1 MTSRALGLIE
11 TIGLTTAIEAA
22 DAAVKSANVTL
33 LGYENARGGG
43 LITVKVVGD
52 VGAVKAAVSAGA
64 AAALR
69 VGKVQSCLVIPRP
82 HEAIE
87 ALIGQADRGR
97 AAPSPVSEKPK
108 PAVAKP
114 EKPKPVVAKPE
125 KRQMPEPAERPA
137 APKVS
142 GSSEA
147 GTIKTAA
154 PKGAKSL
161 AKAVKPAPQSKPE
174 PVAPPAPLAL
184 SRQQPVVPDQ
194 PEEPPA
200 IS

>member
-11 TIGLTTAIEAA
+11 TIGLITAIEAA

-52 VGAVKAAVSAGA
+52 VGAVKAAVSAGT

-87 ALIGQADRGR
+87 ALIGQTDRGR
-97 AAPSPVSEKPK
+97 AAPVREKPK

-114 EKPKPVVAKPE
+114 EKAKPVAAKLE
-125 KRQMPEPAERPA
+125 KRPIPAPVEKTA
-137 APKVS
+137 APKLS
-142 GSSEA
+142 RSSEA
-147 GTIKTAA
+147 GTIKTSA
-154 PKGAKSL
+154 PKGAKSVS
-161 AKAVKPAPQSKPE
+161 KAVKPAAPQSRPE
-174 PVAPPAPLAL
+174 PVTPPAPLAL
-184 SRQQPVVPDQ
+184 SQQPVVPDQ